1 MIRLLLI
8 FFCCFVFAYTNIS
21 AQGFVTIKTPEGVE
35 ISENGKKVLFFQ
47 QKPKSLN
54 GEYNRA
60 GYIHPLYSLNENT
73 LTQDFPDDHPYHRGI
88 FWAWHQLVLNNKKIA
103 DGWISENISWRPL
116 TLTIKK
122 KKKYVTLHSQ
132 MLWECVLENN
142 KPVAV
147 IKEAANITVYKSTH
161 RYRVLDFDIM
171 LLPLVDSLKIGGSED
186 AKGYGGFC
194 LRLKLP
200 KDVSFISDNKEVI
213 PQETAVTAGEWM
225 NFSGSF
231 ESETSTKTGIVVFC
245 SPSNP
250 GIQQRWILRK
260 EASMQNVPYPG
271 NTPVVI
277 PSEGLRLKY
286 RIIIHNGEV
295 GNDEIEK
302 LYQKYFQGS

>member
-1 MIRLLLI
+1 
-8 FFCCFVFAYTNIS
+8 
-21 AQGFVTIKTPEGVE
+21 
-35 ISENGKKVLFFQ
+35 
-47 QKPKSLN
+47 
-54 GEYNRA
+54 
-60 GYIHPLYSLNENT
+60 
-73 LTQDFPDDHPYHRGI
+73 
-88 FWAWHQLVLNNKKIA
+88 
-103 DGWISENISWRPL
+103 
-116 TLTIKK
+116 
-122 KKKYVTLHSQ
+122 

-231 ESETSTKTGIVVFC
+231 ESETSTKTGIVVFAVLLIPVFSSVGFYERRQVC
-245 SPSNP
+245 
-250 GIQQRWILRK
+250 RTFHIL
-260 EASMQNVPYPG
+260 E
-271 NTPVVI
+271 TH
-277 PSEGLRLKY
+277 LW
-286 RIIIHNGEV
+286 
-295 GNDEIEK
+295 
-302 LYQKYFQGS
+302 